1 MKVVEFAVPSPS
13 DDATSSY
20 HLGIEIDATA
30 NGSGQPPQS
39 QHSNAPPNSQ
49 KGIRRLNTFTGAVPE
64 EEQRNIISLRYRAD
78 SMADSI
84 ASENQESAEAKV
96 FNVFERVFCFLKGM
110 TIYQARRRL
119 KFTIVTQ
126 SVVNTFRIFPIILGL
141 SYQATLP
148 VLILVRLFVFI
159 CLVVW

>member
-13 DDATSSY
+13 EEAGSSY
-20 HLGIEIDATA
+20 HLGLEVNSGAATSHDTHA
-30 NGSGQPPQS
+30 HAPTS
-39 QHSNAPPNSQ
+39 QTKAM
-49 KGIRRLNTFTGAVPE
+49 RRINTFTGAVPE

-84 ASENQESAEAKV
+84 ASENEESAEAKV
-96 FNVFERVFCFLKGM
+96 WNVFERIFCFLKGM

-126 SVVNTFRIFPIILGL
+126 SVINTSRIFPIILGL

-148 VLILVRLFVFI
+148 VLILVRSGFWF
-159 CLVVW
+159 LV